1 MTADSS
7 FHAPTGDP
15 ANQAAVAAGH
25 ARDDVVSTAMELAG
39 QLRAD
44 MRIRHDVSDE
54 AVADQ
59 LVSLVIVCEHYAECA
74 RTLNAIMSEHAR

>member
-1 MTADSS
+1 MAPSL
-7 FHAPTGDP
+7 FHGPTRDP

-25 ARDDVVSTAMELAG
+25 ARDDVVSTAMALAG

-44 MRIRHDVSDE
+44 MRIRHDLTDE
-54 AVADQ
+54 KVADQ

-74 RTLNAIMSEHAR
+74 GALNAIVSEHAR